1 MMMRLMGGG
10 EGEEE
15 EEEGR
20 RGKSHSVTRSGTE
33 RVVQASLG
41 LAATPCGSQNW
52 DYKHEPLPGFANT
65 FLD

>member
-1 MMMRLMGGG
+1 MMRLMGGG

-41 LAATPCGSQNW
+41 LAATPCGSQN
-52 DYKHEPLPGFANT
+52 
-65 FLD
+65 